1 MTFKIC
7 TIGCG
12 NIAIGYHGP
21 SYQRYA
27 AQNPDVILSA
37 CCDIDLD
44 KARKFRD
51 QFGFCQAYQDYLLM
65 LEREKPD
72 AVCLLVPPERTS
84 EMAYVILEK
93 GYPLLTEKPPGRT
106 LEEIDR
112 TIAVARQKGVSNQ
125 VAFNRRYTP
134 LLQTLK
140 QYLRNNF
147 KLEEILH
154 VRYDFTRIGRTEA
167 DFSTTAIHGIDA
179 ARYLVGSD
187 YQSIRFHYQEFPHL
201 GPAVA
206 NILMDC
212 TFVSGATGQLNFH
225 PVSGVVMER
234 ATIHVQDQTFLLNLP
249 MWNAFDAPGR
259 LQHLKKG
266 QVVLDVTGPDVSQS
280 QDEFVMNGFY
290 SENASFF
297 DDIRAGKKPEG
308 SLETGRQPVEIANFI
323 RERKT
328 EYFL

>member
-12 NIAIGYHGP
+12 KIAVGYHGP
-21 SYQRYA
+21 AYRRYID
-27 AQNPDVILSA
+27 QNLDVVLAA
-37 CCDIDLD
+37 CCDIEFTR
-44 KARKFRD
+44 AVEFRNR
-51 QFGFCQAYQDYLLM
+51 FGFCQAYQDYLVM
-65 LEREKPD
+65 LDNEKPD

-84 EMAYVILEK
+84 EMASRILAK

-106 LEEIDR
+106 VEEVDR
-112 TIAVARQKGVSNQ
+112 VIAAARQKDVPNQ

-134 LLQTLK
+134 LLQS
-140 QYLRNNF
+140 LRSHLRKNF
-147 KLEEILH
+147 RPEEIH
-154 VRYDFTRIGRTEA
+154 HIRYDFTRIGRLDA

-201 GPAVA
+201 GPSVA

-225 PVSGVVMER
+225 PVSGLVMER

-249 MWNAFDAPGR
+249 IWNAFDAPGR
-259 LQHLKKG
+259 LQHINKG
-266 QVVLDVTGPDVSQS
+266 QVIFDATGQDVSQS
-280 QDEFVMNGFY
+280 EDEIVLNGFY
-290 SENASFF
+290 AENASFF
-297 DDIRAGKKPEG
+297 DDLRASRHPEG
-308 SLETGRQPVEIANFI
+308 SLATGRQPVEIANLI
-323 RERKT
+323 RERKP
-328 EYFL
+328 EYSL